1 MFQTTNQSICM
12 ATSHPLW
19 VWLVVYLPLWN
30 IWKSVGM
37 IIPNIWKNKIDVPNH
52 QPVNLY
58 GYKPST
64 MSLVGGIPTPLK
76 IWKSVGMIIPNIWKN
91 KIDVPNHQPVNLY
104 GYKPST
110 MSLVGGIPTPLKNM
124 KSVGMII
131 PNIWGKKNW
140 CSKPPTSQSV
150 WLQAIHYES
159 GWWYTYP
166 SEKYESQLGWLS
178 PIYGK
183 IKLMFQTTNQS
194 ICMATSHPLWV
205 WLVVYL
211 PLWKIWKS
219 VGMIIPNIWKNKIDV
234 PNHQPVNLYGYKPST
249 MSRVGGIPTPLK
261 NMKVSWDDYPQYMEK
276 NKIDVPNHQP
286 VNLYGYKP
294 STMSLV
300 GGIPTPLK
308 NMKVSW
314 DDYPQYMEK

>member
-1 MFQTTNQSICM
+1 MIIPNIWKNKIDVPNHQPVNLYGYKPSTMSLVGGIPTPLKHMKVSWDDYPQYMEKNHWCSKPPTSHSIRM
-12 ATSHPLW
+12 ATTHPLW

-52 QPVNLY
+52 QPV
-58 GYKPST
+58 
-64 MSLVGGIPTPLK
+64 I
-76 IWKSVGMIIPNIWKN
+76 
-91 KIDVPNHQPVNLY
+91 
-104 GYKPST
+104 
-110 MSLVGGIPTPLKNM
+110 
-124 KSVGMII
+124 
-131 PNIWGKKNW
+131 
-140 CSKPPTSQSV
+140 QSV

-166 SEKYESQLGWLS
+166 SETYESQLGWLS

-194 ICMATSHPLWV
+194 F
-205 WLVVYL
+205 
-211 PLWKIWKS
+211 
-219 VGMIIPNIWKNKIDV
+219 
-234 PNHQPVNLYGYKPST
+234 
-249 MSRVGGIPTPLK
+249 
-261 NMKVSWDDYPQYMEK
+261 
-276 NKIDVPNHQP
+276 
-286 VNLYGYKP
+286 NLYGYKP

-308 NMKVSW
+308 HMKVSW